1 MPAVSGAG
9 MNWPLKDA
17 CSSISFSWRRPSSSV
32 MAIYICMHV
41 GQPRQTEGN
50 TYYTN
55 TITIDITQFIS
66 ANEGIL
72 AEWILYNYYACISVL
87 LSILLH

>member
-1 MPAVSGAG
+1 M
-9 MNWPLKDA
+9 MDNQD
-17 CSSISFSWRRPSSSV
+17 RQRE
-32 MAIYICMHV
+32 IY
-41 GQPRQTEGN
+41 

-72 AEWILYNYYACISVL
+72 YSRMDTVQLPCMYKCIIKYIIASTCEV
-87 LSILLH
+87 